1 LVIPRFSEQSLKP
14 KTIIPTV
21 FVVLRP
27 RPLGFYFLLRKNI
40 GKEHCFAGVPCCD
53 RFRPI
58 SDRATGQE
66 GPFSSISLGGFNEA
80 PEELK
85 AMNSSNFVDPAFW
98 SRLQFAFTLTYH
110 YLFPQL
116 TMGLAWFLVYWKWR
130 ALRTGDEKYNQAVR
144 FWAKIFGL
152 NFAVGVVTGIPMEFQ
167 FGTNWSDF
175 TRYAGGVIGQTL
187 AMEGMFA
194 FFLESAFVGALIW
207 GEKRL
212 GPRYHFLAAVGVA
225 LGSWLSGY
233 FILVTNAFMQHPVGY
248 QIEANGLLGIASLKT
263 YLLNSWAWVQFL
275 HNQMASLVTGS
286 FVVTA
291 VGAFYALRGLHST
304 QAKLYLRA
312 GTLTAL
318 VASLLVAF
326 PTGDQQ
332 AKMVGHHQPVTLAA
346 MEGKFVGGP
355 VAGVAVIG
363 QPNIATRRLE
373 NSIEVPGAL
382 SFLAYGTFQSYVHG
396 LEEYPE
402 DTWPDNIELLYYSFH
417 LMITLGTI
425 FIILMAYAAFQN
437 WRGRLASRA
446 WMLWVLMLAFPFPYI
461 ANTLGWMTAELGRQP
476 WLIYGLFHTRDGYSK
491 VVSDGDTIF
500 TLIGFAGLYFVLG
513 LLFLFLVGRE
523 IAHGP
528 EEEVVASRGGEV
540 FV

>member
-1 LVIPRFSEQSLKP
+1 
-14 KTIIPTV
+14 
-21 FVVLRP
+21 
-27 RPLGFYFLLRKNI
+27 
-40 GKEHCFAGVPCCD
+40 
-53 RFRPI
+53 
-58 SDRATGQE
+58 
-66 GPFSSISLGGFNEA
+66 
-80 PEELK
+80 
-85 AMNSSNFVDPAFW
+85 MNPSNLADPAFW

-167 FGTNWSDF
+167 FGTNWADF

-212 GPRYHFLAAVGVA
+212 GPRYHFLAAAGVA

-233 FILVTNAFMQHPVGY
+233 FILVTNAFMQHPVGF
-248 QIEANGLLGIASLKT
+248 QIEANGSLGIASLRT
-263 YLLNSWAWVQFL
+263 YLLNPWAWVQFL
-275 HNQMASLVTGS
+275 HNQMAALVTGS

-291 VGAFYALRGLHST
+291 VGAFYTLRRHHPI
-304 QAKLYLRA
+304 QARRYLRA

-318 VASLLVAF
+318 VASVLVAF

-332 AKMVGHHQPVTLAA
+332 AKMVGRHQPVTLAA
-346 MEGKFVGGP
+346 MEGRFVGGP
-355 VAGVAVIG
+355 VAGVAVVG
-363 QPNIATRRLE
+363 QPNIAARRLE

-402 DTWPDNIELLYYSFH
+402 DAWPDNIELLYYSFH
-417 LMITLGTI
+417 VMITLGTI
-425 FIILMAYAAFQN
+425 FILLMAYAGFQN
-437 WRGRLASRA
+437 WRGQLESST
-446 WMLWVLMLAFPFPYI
+446 MLLWVLMLAFPFPYI
-461 ANTLGWMTAELGRQP
+461 ANTLGWVTAELGRQP
-476 WLIYGLFHTRDGYSK
+476 WLVYGLFHTRDGYSK
-491 VVSDGDTIF
+491 VVSNGDTIF

-528 EEEVVASRGGEV
+528 DEEVVASRGEESLV
-540 FV
+540 